1 MQEEENTEPKTE
13 NDSLKKN
20 VRLSDLRPRK
30 FLYFYLFSLIIAH
43 LFWWLFLKES
53 GITSA
58 YAVLIVDRSSDAGS
72 NLGKGIPEI
81 IYGLSLIIVSFGGLA
96 AWLAIF
102 ITLFRFLQALFKWSI
117 VYFLA
122 GLLWLSIPIV
132 DFILTQ
138 IALM

>member
-1 MQEEENTEPKTE
+1 MQEEENTKKEAE
-13 NDSLKKN
+13 NDIPKEN

-43 LFWWLFLKES
+43 LFWWLHLKES

-72 NLGKGIPEI
+72 NLAKGIPEI
-81 IYGLSLIIVSFGGLA
+81 IYGFSLIVVSLGGLA

-102 ITLFRFLQALFKWSI
+102 ITVFRFIQALFKWRI
-117 VYFLA
+117 IYFLA
-122 GLLWLSIPIV
+122 GLLWLLIPIV
-132 DFILTQ
+132 DFVLTQ